1 MRGHKDQITS
11 IRFLSR
17 PLLGDHKSKDMT
29 SSSGYLLSSSKDT
42 LLKLWDLST
51 QHCME
56 TVVAHRS
63 EVWYFD
69 ISKDEKMLVTG
80 SEDAEFKIW
89 TIDHEVLAKGLGIDD
104 SNKEEENEVLCNLVR
119 YYWAD
124 CINNLK

>member
-11 IRFLSR
+11 IRFLPR
-17 PLLGDHKSKDMT
+17 PLLGGYKST

-56 TVVAHRS
+56 TVVVHRS
-63 EVWYFD
+63 EVWDFD

-80 SEDAEFKIW
+80 SDDIEFKVW
-89 TIDHEVLAKGLGIDD
+89 TIDHEVLAKGLEIDD
-104 SNKEEENEVLCNLVR
+104 LMKEEDKKVLFNSV
-119 YYWAD
+119 
-124 CINNLK
+124 LKISIGIILTF

>member
-11 IRFLSR
+11 VRFLLT
-17 PLLGDHKSKDMT
+17 PLLGGHESKDMI
-29 SSSGYLLSSSKDT
+29 SSPGYLLSSSKDT

-63 EVWYFD
+63 EVWDFD

-80 SEDAEFKIW
+80 SEDTEFRVW
-89 TIDHEVLAKGLGIDD
+89 TIDHEVLAKGLEIDD
-104 SNKEEENEVLCNLVR
+104 STKEEENEVLV
-119 YYWAD
+119 
-124 CINNLK
+124 I

>member
-1 MRGHKDQITS
+1 MRGHKDQVTS
-11 IRFLSR
+11 IQFISR
-17 PLLGDHKSKDMT
+17 PLLGGHKSKDMT

-63 EVWYFD
+63 EVWDFD

-80 SEDAEFKIW
+80 GEDAEFKVW
-89 TIDHEVLAKGLGIDD
+89 TIDHEVLAKGLEIDD
-104 SNKEEENEVLCNLVR
+104 SNKEENEVLCNLVKYFR
-119 YYWAD
+119 VD